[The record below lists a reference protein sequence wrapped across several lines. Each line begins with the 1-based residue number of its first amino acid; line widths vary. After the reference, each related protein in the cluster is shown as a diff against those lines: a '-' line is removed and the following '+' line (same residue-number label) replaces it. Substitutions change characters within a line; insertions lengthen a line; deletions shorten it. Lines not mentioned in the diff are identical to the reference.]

1 MDLGDKDFQS
11 IILNILKELKKTVD
25 KELKETRKI
34 MSPKME
40 NIVKERQIIK
50 RNQNKSFAQNE
61 T

>member
-11 IILNILKELKKTVD
+11 IILNMLKELKKTVD
-25 KELKETRKI
+25 KELKETRKT

-50 RNQNKSFAQNE
+50 RNQIK
-61 T
+61 